1 MKKAEYK
8 VWYRF
13 TDYGDRVE
21 VMLFVEDT
29 TNEMVLVAQNEG
41 EYENMKA
48 AEYYIQIL
56 QESGAEVELVEIGT
70 YTG

>member
-41 EYENMKA
+41 EYENMKV
-48 AEYYIQIL
+48 AEYYIQIFKKAVL
-56 QESGAEVELVEIGT
+56 KLNLLK
-70 YTG
+70 